1 MFITIVIIIIII
13 IILHIK
19 AIFTKSTRIALLNS
33 CILRY
38 LANSARQYIGLQ
50 VPVFSESTNHRTS
63 RKESIG
69 SSSKR
74 VFVLI
79 NKLKTKLGRNL
90 WSSYNR
96 RDLANL
102 KVDM

>member
-38 LANSARQYIGLQ
+38 LANSARQYIQ